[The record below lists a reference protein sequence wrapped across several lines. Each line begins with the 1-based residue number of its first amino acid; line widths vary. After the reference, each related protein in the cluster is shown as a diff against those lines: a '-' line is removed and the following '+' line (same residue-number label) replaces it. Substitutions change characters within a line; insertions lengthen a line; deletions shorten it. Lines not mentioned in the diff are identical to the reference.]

1 MTLPNS
7 ATCRADVN
15 ASQKRKPDG
24 VSTIDPSA
32 FREFEHQGWQEIA
45 SRYHGGFASVTTQS
59 VAALLD
65 AARVGKGTRVLDVAC
80 GPGYAA
86 GAAAARGA
94 TAIGVDFS
102 SEMVEEAR
110 SRYPGIEFL
119 EGDAERLAFSSSGLD
134 AVVLNF
140 GMLHLARPEQALL
153 ETYRVLSPGG
163 RVAFTVWDTPDK
175 AIGFGIV
182 LSVIRKY
189 GDLNVPIPPGPPFFR
204 FSDAE
209 ESKRVL
215 AAAGFANAAVN
226 RVPQI
231 WHLPSP
237 ETLFDVM
244 YNGSVRNAALLRAQ
258 RPDALEVIR
267 LEIRQMV
274 AQRHNKLPMP
284 AVLASA
290 EKTG

>member
-1 MTLPNS
+1 MS
-7 ATCRADVN
+7 I
-15 ASQKRKPDG
+15 
-24 VSTIDPSA
+24 IDPSA
-32 FREFEHQGWQEIA
+32 FRRFEHKGWQDIA
-45 SRYHGGFASVTTQS
+45 SRYHEGFANVTTQS

-65 AARVGKGTRVLDVAC
+65 AARVGKSTRLLDVAC

-86 GAAAARGA
+86 AAAAARGA

-110 SRYPGIEFL
+110 SRYPGIEFQ
-119 EGDAERLAFSSSGLD
+119 EGDAERLAFSRSGLD

-140 GMLHLARPEQALL
+140 GMLHLARPEQALI
-153 ETYRVLSPGG
+153 EACRVLSPGG
-163 RVAFTVWDTPDK
+163 RLAFTVWDTPDK
-175 AIGFGIV
+175 AVGFGIV
-182 LSVIRKY
+182 LSAIQKH
-189 GDLNVPIPPGPPFFR
+189 GDLNVGIPPGPPFFR
-204 FSDAE
+204 FSDPA

-215 AAAGFANAAVN
+215 AAAGFVNFAVV

-231 WHLPSP
+231 WHLHSP

-258 RPDALEVIR
+258 KPDALEAIR
-267 LEIRQMV
+267 AEIRQMV
-274 AQRHNKLPMP
+274 AQRHHELAMP

-290 EKTG
+290 EK